1 MLFQRVVE
9 SWPGRSKVI
18 RTDTGYLYVENRELF
33 TSYRLE
39 TPHGRILWHDVRNC
53 VELPSRNPRIIY
65 ARTIPWFMWLW
76 YGLLDIPRK
85 LRERKEFQ
93 EWAIKE
99 KKKQK
104 TLISYQREVRLKQF
118 VGKSRYSR

>member
-1 MLFQRVVE
+1 
-9 SWPGRSKVI
+9 
-18 RTDTGYLYVENRELF
+18 
-33 TSYRLE
+33 
-39 TPHGRILWHDVRNC
+39 
-53 VELPSRNPRIIY
+53 
-65 ARTIPWFMWLW
+65 MWLW

-104 TLISYQREVRLKQF
+104 ALISYQREVRLKQF